1 MNMSDEE
8 LFDYDDVFEDNDTV
22 DVPEPVSVAPDA
34 SDLVESALNKMG
46 PALTELSTLEEKIV
60 RFQRA
65 KGLEPDGLV
74 DSAYKVLF
82 EQE

>member
-1 MNMSDEE
+1 MGDEE
-8 LFDYDDVFEDNDTV
+8 LFDYDDVFEDTDPV
-22 DVPEPVSVAPDA
+22 FVSEPEAVEPDVS
-34 SDLVESALNKMG
+34 SLVESALNRMG
-46 PALTELSTLEEKIV
+46 PGISELPTLEEKIA

-74 DSAYKVLF
+74 DSAYEVLF